1 MYAGAVVSV
10 ALFAVFFV
18 NTSAHAVTT
27 VPTKMN
33 FQGKATDSSG
43 NVLANGT
50 YNMRLRIYDADTAGT
65 LLWSSD
71 RLVSAAEGV
80 QVSNGLFSI
89 QLGRL
94 VPLDSTLFDGSSEL
108 YFEVELP
115 TPATATSSSPAW
127 TEGPLS
133 PRGQLAASA
142 FSYNSDLLDGL
153 DSTDFG
159 QLASDNAFTGSTN
172 SFGGSTFDVTSSTS
186 VSFDAPLL
194 SLDTGSSSITLNGS
208 AITVA
213 ATSYT
218 NTAASSL
225 FQNTADSAAAF
236 RIARSGA
243 GGNLF
248 VADTS
253 NSRIYI
259 GDPTPDANTVFLV
272 VDNSS
277 AASDP
282 TGTAG
287 AIYYNTTSNSF
298 RCFENGAW
306 ADCITKTGRVQL
318 YDSTGGTDLNTN
330 GGNVVPWDAE
340 TIKDTGFT
348 HSTSTN
354 PSRVYFDNPGWYE
367 VSYNVSGVNTSGN
380 RNTVHC
386 RLRLNG
392 STLMAPGGSY
402 SYTRNSTD
410 AEGTNA
416 ATALIQTTSSNEY
429 AEVFCIRNGS
439 TGTQAAIADQ
449 SWILIR
455 TAN

>member
-1 MYAGAVVSV
+1 MIYNTPVGAVDS
-10 ALFAVFFV
+10 
-18 NTSAHAVTT
+18 

-33 FQGKATDSSG
+33 FQGKVTDSTG
-43 NVLANGT
+43 NILADGS
-50 YNMRLRIYDADTAGT
+50 YNMRLRLYDAASGGA

-71 RLVSAAEGV
+71 RLVSAGEGV
-80 QVSNGLFSI
+80 TVTNGLFTI

-94 VPLDSTLFDGSSEL
+94 VPITSGLFDGSNDL

-115 TPATATSSSPAW
+115 TPATATSSSPVW
-127 TEGPLS
+127 SEGPMS
-133 PRGQLAASA
+133 PRSQLASSA
-142 FSYNSDLLDGL
+142 YSYNSDLLDGL
-153 DSTDFG
+153 DSSDFS
-159 QLASDNAFTGSTN
+159 QLASSNTWSGSAN
-172 SFGGSTFDVTSSTS
+172 SFGGSTFGASTS
-186 VSFDAPLL
+186 TSISFSAPLL
-194 SLDTGSSSITLNGS
+194 SLDTGSSSITLNGTALS
-208 AITVA
+208 LTGS
-213 ATSYT
+213 SYT
-218 NTAASSL
+218 NSAATSL
-225 FQNTADSAAAF
+225 FQNSSDSSTAF
-236 RIARSGA
+236 TIARSGS

-253 NSRIYI
+253 NARIYI

-282 TGTAG
+282 TGTNG

-306 ADCITKTGRVQL
+306 RDCITKTARVQL

-367 VSYNVSGVNTSGN
+367 VSYNVSGANTSGN

-416 ATALIQTTSSNEY
+416 ATALIQTTSANEY

>member
-1 MYAGAVVSV
+1 MYVGAAVSV
-10 ALFAVFFV
+10 ALFAMIFM
-18 NTSAHAVTT
+18 NTNAHAVTT

-43 NVLANGT
+43 NVLPNGT

-80 QVSNGLFSI
+80 QVTNGLFSI

-94 VPLDSTLFDGSSEL
+94 VPLDSTLFDGSNEL
-108 YFEVELP
+108 FFEVELP
-115 TPATATSSSPAW
+115 TPATATSSSPVW

-153 DSTDFG
+153 DSADFG
-159 QLASDNAFTGSTN
+159 QLSSDNAFTGSTN

-186 VSFDAPLL
+186 IGFDAPLL
-194 SLDTGSSSITLNGS
+194 SLDTGSSSITLNGTAVTLAGS
-208 AITVA
+208 
-213 ATSYT
+213 SYT

-225 FQNTADSAAAF
+225 FQNSSDSTAAF
-236 RIARSGA
+236 TIARAGS

-253 NSRIYI
+253 NARIYI

-282 TGTAG
+282 TGTNG
-287 AIYYNTTSNSF
+287 AMYYNTTSNSF
-298 RCFENGAW
+298 RCYENGAW
-306 ADCITKTGRVQL
+306 RDCITKGTYAQF
-318 YDSTGGTDLNTN
+318 YDSAGGTDMNNTT
-330 GGNVVPWDAE
+330 GLAIPWATE
-340 TIKDTGFT
+340 TRKDTGYT
-348 HSTSTN
+348 HSNVTN
-354 PSRVYFDNPGWYE
+354 PSRVYIDNPGWYKI
-367 VSYNVSGVNTSGN
+367 SYQINGTNGSGN
-380 RNTVHC
+380 RNTTYC
-386 RLRLNG
+386 RVRWNG
-392 STLMAPGGSY
+392 TTFSTPSGSY
-402 SYTRNSTD
+402 AYTRNSTD
-410 AEGTNA
+410 ASGTNA
-416 ATALIQTTSSNEY
+416 SSVLVQTTAANEY
-429 AEVFCIRNGS
+429 YEVFCMRAGS
-439 TGTQAAIADQ
+439 AGTQPTNAGESWTTVETAD
-449 SWILIR
+449 
-455 TAN
+455 